1 MLFHGL
7 LRWGKAELANAWT
20 YVVRPRPLK
29 RTSRKTEFARKPEEG
44 TPEAPRQELK
54 AQG

>member
-1 MLFHGL
+1 MWVMLFHGL

-29 RTSRKTEFARKPEEG
+29 SREAGDARRKAE
-44 TPEAPRQELK
+44 TPGQELK